1 MVYVKAKAIIIT
13 VKKIPNIFYDH
24 NKRHFVY
31 IYILRIHSLY
41 IQNIL
46 IHLRGTQMNLKI
58 KILICSALLV
68 AIPIIISSAIIG
80 FNAASD
86 SFLALQKSSEAQ
98 LISVRNITKGRIVDY
113 LHNIDKQVK
122 SFSKDRMIIDAMGEF
137 SDAYKNYS
145 TQSKLDP
152 KTARKDLFKYYS
164 QHFNNVYKQ
173 RNHQDSA
180 NIESW
185 LNALSD
191 TGVLLQYQLI
201 QNNPNPLGEKHLLD
215 SLEDGTQY
223 DVAHQLYHPAI
234 RYFLEEFEY
243 YDVFL
248 VDAKTGNVVYSVF
261 KELDFA
267 TSLKSGSFSNTG
279 IAKVF
284 NDSRTQTDQDYTSI
298 NDFSSYPPS
307 YQDPAAFISSPI
319 VDDGKVI
326 GTLIF
331 QMPVGKIN
339 QIMTHNQQWKA
350 AGLGESGETYLVGAD
365 QTLRSQS
372 RFLIEDKSSYLAAI
386 TESGVSTKVLDAINA
401 KDTAISLQPVNSN
414 TAKLA
419 LSGQSGMQIVD
430 DYRNVPVMSA
440 YSSINYTGL
449 NWAILAEIDAAEAQ
463 APAFAI
469 SDTIKWYAL
478 LTGVSLILLGSI
490 VGGIFAKS
498 VSQPIIDLSRS
509 IADIEK
515 SSDLSFRLSSIGK
528 DEIGSASSAL
538 NSMIEKFH
546 KGISKVAGNA
556 GKISNSVDS
565 ISQIAAHNNQLLS
578 QQKQQTHGV
587 LESMQNMTSSVDSV
601 SSRLQD
607 NLTAINLAD
616 QKSSEGHRT
625 MQETIIFVDQLAK
638 QIDTASIV
646 IKDFEEHSSE
656 IISVLDVIKAIADQ
670 TNLLALNAA
679 IEAARAGEQGR
690 GFAVVA
696 DEVRALAGR
705 TQSSTSE
712 INQVIE
718 KLKASSNQAI
728 VAMQQSQTLAE
739 KLVSQ
744 ATTAEEAFSEVSSS
758 VAAIAQMNKYISSDV
773 EQQQLTSAE
782 IDQSINSISE
792 ITNENVSGSDRTAT
806 ASLELAALAAD
817 LRSLVN
823 EFKI

>member
-1 MVYVKAKAIIIT
+1 
-13 VKKIPNIFYDH
+13 
-24 NKRHFVY
+24 
-31 IYILRIHSLY
+31 
-41 IQNIL
+41 
-46 IHLRGTQMNLKI
+46 MNLKI
-58 KILICSALLV
+58 KILVCSALLV
-68 AIPIIISSAIIG
+68 AIPIITSSAIIG
-80 FNAASD
+80 INTAND

-98 LISVRNITKGRIVDY
+98 LISVRNITKGRIEDY
-113 LHNIDKQVK
+113 LHNIEKQVK
-122 SFSKDRMIIDAMGEF
+122 SFSKDRMIIDAMHEF
-137 SDAYKNYS
+137 SDAYKSYP
-145 TQSKLDP
+145 TQSKLDVN
-152 KTARKDLFKYYS
+152 TARKDLFKYYS
-164 QHFNNVYKQ
+164 QHFNEVYKQ
-173 RNHQDSA
+173 RNHQGSA

-185 LNALSD
+185 LNKLSD
-191 TGVLLQYQLI
+191 TAVLLQYQLI

-215 SLEDGTQY
+215 SLKDGTQY

-234 RYFLEEFEY
+234 RYFLEQFEY
-243 YDVFL
+243 YDIFL
-248 VDAKTGNVVYSVF
+248 VDAKTGNIVYSVF

-267 TSLKSGSFSNTG
+267 TSLKNGSFSNTG

-284 NDSRTQTDQDYTSI
+284 NNSKTQTNQDYTSI

-307 YQDPAAFISSPI
+307 YLDPAAFISSPI
-319 VDDGKVI
+319 IDNGKVI

-331 QMPVGKIN
+331 QMPIGKIN
-339 QIMTHNQQWKA
+339 QIMTHDQQWKA
-350 AGLGESGETYLVGAD
+350 AGLGDSGETYLVGAD

-386 TESGVSTKVLDAINA
+386 TEAGVNSAVLDTINA
-401 KDTAISLQPVNSN
+401 KDTAISLQPVNSE

-419 LSGQSGMQIVD
+419 LSQKSGIKIVD
-430 DYRNVPVMSA
+430 DYRNVPVLSA
-440 YSSINYTGL
+440 YSSINYAGL
-449 NWAILAEIDAAEAQ
+449 KWAILAEIDASEAQ

-469 SDTIKWYAL
+469 SDTIKLYAL
-478 LTGVSLILLGSI
+478 ITGVSLILLGSL
-490 VGGIFAKS
+490 VGGVFARS
-498 VSQPIIDLSRS
+498 VSQPIINLSQS

-515 SSDLSFRLSSIGK
+515 SSDLSYRLSFIGK

-546 KGISKVAGNA
+546 KGISKVASNA

-565 ISQIAAHNNQLLS
+565 ISQIASHNNQLLT

-587 LESMQNMTSSVDSV
+587 LEAMQNMTSTVDSV
-601 SSRLQD
+601 SSKLND

-625 MQETIIFVDQLAK
+625 MQETITFVDQLAK

-705 TQSSTSE
+705 TQSSTGE

-758 VAAIAQMNKYISSDV
+758 VAAIAQMNKYISNDV

-782 IDQSINSISE
+782 IDQTINSISE
-792 ITNENVSGSDRTAT
+792 ITNENVSGSDKTAT